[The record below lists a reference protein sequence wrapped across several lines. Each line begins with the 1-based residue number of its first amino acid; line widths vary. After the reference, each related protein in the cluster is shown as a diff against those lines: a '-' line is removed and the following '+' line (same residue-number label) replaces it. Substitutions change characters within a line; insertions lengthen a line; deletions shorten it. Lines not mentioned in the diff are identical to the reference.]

1 MRQSRAESL
10 LPTAEEIRAE
20 MAREGWSLA
29 LEPIRAMVAA
39 MGRIQDRRN
48 EAYLARMDAF
58 IEEVRSAPGAAD
70 IPNVVIDDDFI
81 RRVAESNE

>member
-29 LEPIRAMVAA
+29 LEPIRAMVRAVARLQEREREAA
-39 MGRIQDRRN
+39 IAAERR
-48 EAYLARMDAF
+48 F
-58 IEEVRSAPGAAD
+58 GAS
-70 IPNVVIDDDFI
+70 PYGGCP
-81 RRVAESNE
+81 